1 MNQKMYSPRYFK
13 ENLPDWKRKK
23 DSVIVRYFFRPVSFF
38 TASFFANRGIGAN
51 DVSIISIFIAILAA
65 ILYIPHNIILNILGA
80 LSVCLW
86 MVLDCTDGNI
96 ARCVKKEP
104 FGEFVDATS
113 SYILINFLYA
123 TLGIAAYFNNGVFV
137 SAGSWILIFLGVF
150 TGSADS
156 LARLLYQ
163 KYNNCDKT
171 GNKAEGSD
179 SSQENKNRLVKL
191 HDRIDKELGLNGILL
206 PALLI
211 CTIFGW
217 YDVFVIAYFCFF
229 SISLLATAFLLVLKV
244 KKMMR
249 AGENNA
255 DR

>member
-1 MNQKMYSPRYFK
+1 MDQSNYSSKFFRD
-13 ENLPDWKRKK
+13 NLPDWKRKK
-23 DSVIVRYFFRPVSFF
+23 DSIIVRYFFRPISFY
-38 TASFFANRGIGAN
+38 TSSFFANRRIGAN
-51 DVSIISIFIAILAA
+51 DVSIISIFVAILAA
-65 ILYIPHNIILNILGA
+65 VLYIPHNTILNTLGA
-80 LSVCLW
+80 LCVCFW

-123 TLGIAAYFNNGVFV
+123 ALGVAAYHNNGLMI
-137 SAGSWILIFLGVF
+137 SAGSWVLVFLGVF

-163 KYNNCDKT
+163 KYNNCDRIK
-171 GNKAEGSD
+171 SD
-179 SSQENKNRLVKL
+179 QDKPDISQDNKNRLVKV
-191 HDRIDKELGLNGILL
+191 HDRIDKELGLNGVLL

-211 CTIFGW
+211 CTLFGW

-229 SISLLATAFLLVLKV
+229 TLSLFATAFLLIMKV
-244 KKMMR
+244 KKIMR
-249 AGENNA
+249 AGEKNA
-255 DR
+255 D